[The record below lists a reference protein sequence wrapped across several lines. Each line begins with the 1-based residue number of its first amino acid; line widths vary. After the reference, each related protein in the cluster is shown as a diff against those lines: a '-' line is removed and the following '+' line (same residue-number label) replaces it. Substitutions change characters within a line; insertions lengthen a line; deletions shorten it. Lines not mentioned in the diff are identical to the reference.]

1 MAVNETTAGLS
12 AALQRVGDRWT
23 LLVVGA
29 LLDGAQRYGELQ
41 DAVPGIATNVLSSRL
56 KDLERQGLIAVQ
68 PYSDRPL
75 RLEYELTS
83 VGAEL
88 AGVMKL
94 LASWGAN
101 SLNDSDNADPAGK
114 AAATDVGPPAHSL
127 CGTPLEVRYWCPT
140 CQQVAEDD
148 DEVWA

>member
-1 MAVNETTAGLS
+1 VPDTTAALS
-12 AALQRVGDRWT
+12 SALRRVGDRWT

-29 LLDGAQRYGELQ
+29 LLDGPLRYGELQ

-56 KDLERQGLIAVQ
+56 KDLERQALVVAH
-68 PYSDRPL
+68 PYSRRPF
-75 RLEYELTS
+75 RLEYQLTS
-83 VGAEL
+83 IGAEL
-88 AGVMKL
+88 AGVMRL
-94 LASWGAN
+94 LAAWGAT
-101 SLNDSDNADPAGK
+101 S
-114 AAATDVGPPAHSL
+114 AAADNLALNPAEPAAAPPAHAL